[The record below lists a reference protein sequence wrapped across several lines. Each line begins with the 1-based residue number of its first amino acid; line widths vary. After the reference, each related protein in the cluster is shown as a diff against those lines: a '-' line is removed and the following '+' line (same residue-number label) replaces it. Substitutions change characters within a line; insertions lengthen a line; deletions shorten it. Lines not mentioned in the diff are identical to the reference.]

1 MYLHRLDLRAIGPYP
16 DRVTIDFAA
25 LAASGVFLLEGPTG
39 SGKSTIIDA
48 VVFALYGG
56 LAGSDA
62 SSDRL
67 HSQHADPAVEPYVEL
82 VFETG
87 AGVFRVRR
95 TPQYER
101 PKQRGTGTV
110 RQNASA
116 TLSRLT
122 SPTDPVGDAV
132 SARAQEI
139 GAEVAR
145 IVGLD
150 RAQFLQTVVLPQ
162 GEFARFLRAPGEDRR
177 KLLQS
182 LFGTEIYDR
191 TADELATR
199 RRAAAAEVD
208 AADARV
214 RDALARF
221 AEASGTPDADESS
234 APTLAA
240 QLRAQA
246 DAADAARVTAAAAAR
261 AATDHEQ
268 AVVARVAALDRR
280 RGFLRR
286 SAALDQASAAVDAAR
301 VRLASGE
308 RAARVAAV
316 ADGLDAALS
325 RAARA
330 HHDRD
335 ALRARHGVTD
345 LDAAAERDRL
355 ARVASDVRHLVPVA
369 ESLPGR
375 VRALEAARTDAESLE
390 AQLSDLDQALQD
402 RPDERARI
410 VAASHD
416 AAIVAADAQA
426 AQHDADAVQVLR
438 AAHTALDA
446 VRSRVTSAQAAVA
459 AARTSATA
467 AVQAEQYL
475 RERRIAGLAG
485 ELGAALAPGDACPV
499 CGSVDHPAVATPQD
513 DHPTPSQIQAAVDTA
528 RRAEQSLAEA
538 ATDLAL
544 ERAERD
550 RLTAVVGDADPETL
564 DHRAAAAAER
574 LRVAHDA
581 ATSVA
586 EHERAKTAHDEATRA
601 LERDRNAVATRRQ
614 VLQATTEADHARLQ
628 QDTRAVQAAQRTL
641 AAERTVV
648 VAASI
653 DPTPDDTTPD
663 DTTPD
668 DPTSHESDDTTLSDD
683 PTPDD
688 PTSHEPEDT
697 TLSDAVAAL
706 DDRVAAFR
714 AVADADEH
722 CRTADAAVTER
733 QAEVAQVVADH
744 EFADV
749 TAARAAVLDP
759 ADAARLRAEVDHAD
773 RERAVVDAGLAEPAV
788 VAAAQDDTDDVPLD
802 LERARVVTA
811 QAAAAL
817 DQAIRTAAT
826 TGDRAVA
833 AERCSADLAR
843 ALTQRASTSARS
855 RAVVRLA
862 DIAAGAPGHNT
873 TGVTLGTYVLMR
885 RFEDVVAAANDRLR
899 TMLGGRFTLETSDER
914 ETGTRSRR
922 TGLAL
927 AVRDHTTDTTRDP
940 RSLSGG
946 ETFTVS
952 LCLALGLADVVQA
965 EAGGVSLGTLFVD
978 EGFGTLDPET
988 LDGVV
993 DQLARLTAGGR
1004 QVGIVSHV
1012 EELKQRI
1019 PERIAVRRS
1028 PGGGSHVTTTV

>member
-122 SPTDPVGDAV
+122 SPTDPAGDAV

-199 RRAAAAEVD
+199 RRTAAAEVD

-390 AQLSDLDQALQD
+390 AQLRDLDQALQD
-402 RPDERARI
+402 RPGERARI

-426 AQHDADAVQVLR
+426 AQQDADAVQVLR
-438 AAHTALDA
+438 VAQTALDA
-446 VRSRVTSAQAAVA
+446 VGSRVISAQAAVA
-459 AARTSATA
+459 AARTLATA
-467 AVQAEQYL
+467 AVQAEQHL

-499 CGSVDHPAVATPQD
+499 CGSADHPAVATPQD
-513 DHPTPSQIQAAVDTA
+513 DHPTPSQIQAAADTA

-550 RLTAVVGDADPETL
+550 RLAAVVGDADPETL

-614 VLQATTEADHARLQ
+614 VLQATTEADHDRLQ

-663 DTTPD
+663 DPTPD
-668 DPTSHESDDTTLSDD
+668 DTTPND

-688 PTSHEPEDT
+688 PTLDDPTSDESDDT

-733 QAEVAQVVADH
+733 QAEVAQLVADH

-788 VAAAQDDTDDVPLD
+788 VAAAHDDTDDVTLD
-802 LERARVVTA
+802 PEGARVVTA

-817 DQAIRTAAT
+817 DQATRTAAT

>member
-1 MYLHRLDLRAIGPYP
+1 MYLHRLELRAIGPYP

-62 SSDRL
+62 SNDRL
-67 HSQHADPAVEPYVEL
+67 HSQHADPAVEPFVEL

-95 TPQYER
+95 TPQYDR

-116 TLSRLT
+116 TLVRLAG
-122 SPTDPVGDAV
+122 PADPAGEPV

-139 GAEVAR
+139 GAEVTR

-182 LFGTEIYDR
+182 LFGTLVYDS
-191 TADELATR
+191 TADELAAR
-199 RRAAAAEVD
+199 RRAAAAQVD
-208 AADARV
+208 AADAGV
-214 RDALARF
+214 RDSLARF
-221 AEASGTPDADESS
+221 AEASGVGDAAESS
-234 APTLAA
+234 VPEIVA
-240 QLRAQA
+240 QVRA
-246 DAADAARVTAAAAAR
+246 AADAAETAR
-261 AATDHEQ
+261 ADAAVAATEASAHEQ
-268 AVVARVAALDRR
+268 LVRARVVALERRRSLLGRAAALD
-280 RGFLRR
+280 
-286 SAALDQASAAVDAAR
+286 ATTAAVTATRD
-301 VRLASGE
+301 RLSTAE
-308 RAARVAAV
+308 RATRVATV
-316 ADGLDAALS
+316 ADGLDAAVD
-325 RAARA
+325 RATA
-330 HHDRD
+330 
-335 ALRARHGVTD
+335 ALRDLEALRDDHGARGIDVATE
-345 LDAAAERDRL
+345 LGRL
-355 ARVASDVRHLVPVA
+355 SEVVAGVRHLVPVA
-369 ESLPGR
+369 ASLPAR
-375 VRALEAARTDAESLE
+375 VLALDAARADVAVLRLRLTELDAALQVRPAERAELVARAQVAATAAADVE
-390 AQLSDLDQALQD
+390 PAQL
-402 RPDERARI
+402 ET
-410 VAASHD
+410 
-416 AAIVAADAQA
+416 
-426 AQHDADAVQVLR
+426 DAVQALR
-438 AAHTALDA
+438 DT
-446 VRSRVTSAQAAVA
+446 VA
-459 AARTSATA
+459 ACAAADGRVVAAESVVASARTTASA
-467 AVQAEQYL
+467 AVQAEQHL

-499 CGSVDHPAVATPQD
+499 CGALEHPAVATPQD
-513 DHPTPSQIQAAVDTA
+513 DHPTPAQIDAAATAA
-528 RRAEQSLAEA
+528 RRAEQALADA
-538 ATDLAL
+538 AAGLAV
-544 ERAERD
+544 ERAEHE
-550 RLTAVVGDADPETL
+550 RLLAVVGDLDAQVLET
-564 DHRAAAAAER
+564 RAAAAADR
-574 LRVAHDA
+574 LRAARAAADALPGHD
-581 ATSVA
+581 
-586 EHERAKTAHDEATRA
+586 RAVVAHDEATRA
-601 LERDRNAVATRRQ
+601 LEHDHAAIGTERQ
-614 VLQATTEADHARLQ
+614 VLLATTQADQARIALDTDAVETARGLLVAELHGHAPDL
-628 QDTRAVQAAQRTL
+628 TLPTAVTALDERITALGTVVR
-641 AAERTVV
+641 AAER
-648 VAASI
+648 
-653 DPTPDDTTPD
+653 
-663 DTTPD
+663 
-668 DPTSHESDDTTLSDD
+668 H
-683 PTPDD
+683 
-688 PTSHEPEDT
+688 
-697 TLSDAVAAL
+697 
-706 DDRVAAFR
+706 
-714 AVADADEH
+714 
-722 CRTADAAVTER
+722 RTADTVVAER
-733 QAEVAQVVADH
+733 TAEVARVVADH
-744 EFADV
+744 DFADV
-749 TAARAAVLDP
+749 AAARAAVLEP
-759 ADAARLRAEVDHAD
+759 SVAARLRAEVEHAD

-788 VAAAQDDTDDVPLD
+788 VAAAQD
-802 LERARVVTA
+802 ERAADDGTA
-811 QAAAAL
+811 DGGLDPELARATAVAAAAAL
-817 DQAIRTAAT
+817 DLATRAAT
-826 TGDRAVA
+826 TAADRAQA
-833 AERCSADLAR
+833 AERCAADLAR
-843 ALTQRASTSARS
+843 AVARRETTSTES

-914 ETGTRSRR
+914 ETGSRSRR

-993 DQLARLTAGGR
+993 EQLARLTAGGR